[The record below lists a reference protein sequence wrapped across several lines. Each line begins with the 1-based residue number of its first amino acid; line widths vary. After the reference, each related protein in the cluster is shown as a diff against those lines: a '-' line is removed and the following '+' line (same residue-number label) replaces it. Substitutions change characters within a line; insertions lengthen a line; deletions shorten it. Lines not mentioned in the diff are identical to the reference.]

1 MIIGRE
7 IGALLDE
14 TMAALSLLDMDRL
27 EELETRALQLP
38 VTGRV
43 WRLDALDELRPKLAL
58 LGEVLRATEANLGVL
73 RRLPGNERRPAW
85 ARY

>member
-1 MIIGRE
+1 MIVDRE

-27 EELETRALQLP
+27 EELETRAIQLP
-38 VTGRV
+38 VTGSV
-43 WRLDALDELRPKLAL
+43 WRLGALDELRPKLAL

-73 RRLPGNERRPAW
+73 RRLPSDDRRPAW
-85 ARY
+85 AR